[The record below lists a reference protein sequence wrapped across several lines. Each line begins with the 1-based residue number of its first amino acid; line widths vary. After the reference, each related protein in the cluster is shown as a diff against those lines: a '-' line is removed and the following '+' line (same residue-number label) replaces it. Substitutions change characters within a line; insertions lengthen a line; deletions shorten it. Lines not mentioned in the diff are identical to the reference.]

1 MTIGGNGELGLGKGW
16 QLAVGS
22 NNNMDVEYSFSSVSL
37 PSCLLY
43 VAGE

>member
-1 MTIGGNGELGLGKGW
+1 MGNWDWAKVGSW